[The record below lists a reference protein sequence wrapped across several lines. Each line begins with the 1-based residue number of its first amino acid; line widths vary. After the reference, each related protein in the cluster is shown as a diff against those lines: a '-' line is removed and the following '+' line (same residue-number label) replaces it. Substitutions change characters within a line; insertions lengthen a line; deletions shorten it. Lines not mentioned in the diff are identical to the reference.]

1 MARPQ
6 ARRWALLTALT
17 VLLSLVAAGSAPAA
31 TGDETISFSLD
42 RKRSSPGPLDGADVQ
57 GVIHPFLTGNAGVS
71 AVSWWLD
78 DPQMTGAPVRT
89 DTAAP
94 FDYSP
99 GSVAHSSA
107 PFDTATLPD
116 GEHTITA
123 RVTTSTGPATLQA
136 VFVTD
141 NDVAALLT
149 TSRSTV
155 ALTATEGGAAPGAT
169 VDVGTSDGVARTFS
183 ATSSSGWLT
192 VTPSG
197 ATSPAQLT
205 LTAAAGLPVGTHQ
218 AEVVLQSPGLP
229 SATVAVTFTVSAAPL
244 EGFTV
249 VHSLSSKR
257 TSPRPLDG
265 AEISGAVYPLLAP
278 TTGVASTAWWLD
290 DPDMGGTPVRT
301 DSAAPFDFGSG
312 SVAHRAEPLDTTMLP
327 DGEHVITV
335 RVTTTDGAEHVVSAH
350 FVTANG
356 TNALTWEPARLVVEA
371 AEDDGAVTRSVPLTS
386 TTPGTTVTLTSDAPW
401 LSVATTTVT
410 TPADVTVSV
419 DPSGLPGGTHTG
431 RLTATAGGAVTGVLT
446 VSLVVDAEP
455 GLVVDPGAITLEAP
469 AGGDPVTGPLLVS
482 ASDGTAVPFEVS
494 TSSPWLVVDP
504 PTSTTP
510 AQLAVRATPGSLPP
524 GEHSTEVTLTS
535 PDLPDVVVP
544 VTFTVRDT
552 APFQV
557 VTGAD
562 AKRRS
567 PTPLAGR
574 TVSGGMYAFLAQT
587 DGVSSTTWWLDDP
600 GMTGQPLRTDSAP
613 PFDFAP
619 GSVAH
624 SAAPFDTAQIP
635 DGQHTITVA
644 VLGSDGAVHVTH
656 TAFTTVND
664 TNSLAFDPG
673 TLRVEVPQGETPT
686 TRQATVSATSP
697 GTAVS
702 LESTAPWLQVTPA
715 TATAPAAVDVT
726 VDPSGLTAGVW
737 HGHVVATAPGAFSAV
752 LPVELVVGDPGG
764 CEPVSCELIKVG
776 TPYNLGFRYGS
787 GGIID
792 SSGVGTG
799 FTMLLARP
807 DGTEYRPDHLDV
819 DLGDGTLD
827 ITGTAGSVKENTLDN
842 ALGVGFDGPTTT
854 TVLTAT
860 IAELP
865 AATGKF
871 EQAGIWFGYD
881 QDHVDRV
888 SLVNAPLGWRVEH
901 VLEVGGVEVA
911 RRNSAYLTIPA
922 GTPVEL
928 SIRVDPVTRQA
939 TGYYRVGDGGRSA
952 MRSFDVPGEFFS
964 FDAAGIDP
972 LIGTRSF
979 GGLFASRRTA
989 TQDTEFGFSQFSVT
1003 GEHDPSDVADYPFD
1017 RYSVPVPFPTSMA
1030 FAPDGRLYVQ
1040 SMFGRIYVLS
1050 FAPDGTVSDTQVVS
1064 TLGSRL
1070 ALGLTVDPASTPQDV
1085 IVWAGHSS
1093 PSADEG
1099 EADSGVVSRLSGPGL
1114 GQRTDVITGLPR
1126 SVANH
1131 GTNALHFGSDGR
1143 LYIAQGGNTGAGA
1156 PNLANTEFGDRGEQ
1170 PLSAALLVAD
1180 VKAPGFDG
1188 ACAHPTDIY
1197 LSGDCD
1203 VEVFASGLRNTY
1215 DFVEHSNG
1223 NMYGPDNGLGVVGS
1237 YPPSAQA
1244 PCFGMGDTRAWTQ
1257 GGNNPGN
1264 QHDSLNLLEEGR
1276 YYGSPNPTRGECVF
1290 KDGSYQS
1297 VAPLPNYTPPIADL
1311 GSNRSANGI
1320 IEFNGDAF
1328 CGALDHDLLITN
1340 YSVGDDITAVR
1351 LSPDGR
1357 SVERARSLVGGFTDP
1372 LPITQAPD
1380 GRIVV
1385 GEFAGSG
1392 GKITFLSPRD
1402 IGCWSTAAPLPVEVL
1417 DAGGVAI
1424 GDAMYV
1430 VGGKGPDGHSNRVYR
1445 YDAGP
1450 GTWTRVADRPGPAVE
1465 NPAVTTADGRLLVLG
1480 GSTAPFSGAVS
1491 AAWSYDPASNS
1502 WQALPAL
1509 PTARGGATAQVVGG
1523 QVYVAG
1529 GMTSNGA
1536 STAVVE
1542 RLTLATGT
1550 WQTAPA
1556 LSVAR
1561 DNPGSAVVGDTLYVF
1576 GGRTRLANGQ
1586 SPSPTLGSV
1595 EALTPSA
1602 GAWTPRASMPTAR
1615 RTMATGVIDGR
1626 IVAAGGEARPD
1637 GLPFDAAEVYD
1648 PVADEWTALRRMP
1661 TARHGAAAAVIDG
1674 RLHVVGGGTS
1684 TGASASSVH
1693 EVMTMPDE

>member
-17 VLLSLVAAGSAPAA
+17 VLLSLLAAGSAPAA
-31 TGDETISFSLD
+31 TGEETISFSLD
-42 RKRSSPGPLDGADVQ
+42 RKRGAPSPLDGADVR
-57 GVIHPFLTGNAGVS
+57 GVIYPFLTGDTGVS

-78 DPQMTGAPVRT
+78 DPQMSGAPVRT

-99 GSVAHSSA
+99 GSVAHASA
-107 PFDTATLPD
+107 PFDTAALPD

-123 RVTTSTGPATLQA
+123 RLTTSTGSTTLQA

-149 TSRSTV
+149 TSSPSIT
-155 ALTATEGGAAPGAT
+155 LTATEGGPATGAR
-169 VDVGTSDGVARTFS
+169 VDVGTSDGVTRTFT
-183 ATSSSGWLT
+183 ASSSANWLT
-192 VTPSG
+192 VVPSG
-197 ATSPAQLT
+197 TTTPAQLS
-205 LTAAAGLPVGTHQ
+205 LTAAGGLPAGTHRG
-218 AEVVLQSPGLP
+218 EVVLQAADVP
-229 SATVAVTFTVSAAPL
+229 SLTVAVTLTVSPAPL
-244 EGFTV
+244 EDFTV
-249 VHSLSSKR
+249 VHGLDPKR
-257 TSPRPLDG
+257 ASPTPLHG
-265 AEISGAVYPLLAP
+265 TEVTGLVFPFLAP
-278 TTGVASTAWWLD
+278 ATDVMSTTWWLD
-290 DPDMGGTPVRT
+290 DPDMGGIPVRT
-301 DSAAPFDFGSG
+301 DSAAPFDFGPG
-312 SVAHRAEPLDTTMLP
+312 SVAHRAEPLDTATLP
-327 DGEHVITV
+327 DGEHIITV
-335 RVTTTDGAEHVVSAH
+335 RVTTTGGAEHVASAT
-350 FVTANG
+350 FRTANG
-356 TNALTWEPARLVVEA
+356 SNALTWDPARLVVEA
-371 AEDDGAVTRSVPLTS
+371 DEDSGPLTRTVPLTS
-386 TTPGTTVTLTSDAPW
+386 TSPGTEVTLMSDAPW
-401 LSVATTTVT
+401 LTAPATVT
-410 TPADVTVSV
+410 TAAEVALRI
-419 DPSGLPGGTHTG
+419 DPTGLAGGTHTA
-431 RLTATAGGAVTGVLT
+431 RLTATAGRAVTAVLT
-446 VSLVVDAEP
+446 VSLVVDAAP
-455 GLVVDPGAITLEAP
+455 GLVVDPGTVTLEAP
-469 AGGDPVTGPLLVS
+469 AGGSTTTGSLLVN
-482 ASDGTAVPFEVS
+482 ASDGSAVDFSVS
-494 TSSPWLVVDP
+494 TSSPWLVADP
-504 PTSTTP
+504 PASTTP
-510 AQLAVRATPGSLPP
+510 ARLTLQATPGGLPP
-524 GEHSTEVTLTS
+524 GEHTAEVTLTS
-535 PDLPDVVVP
+535 PGLPDVVVP

-552 APFQV
+552 SPFQV

-574 TVSGGMYAFLAQT
+574 TVSGGIYAFLAQS

-600 GMTGQPLRTDSAP
+600 GMTGQPLRTDSAA
-613 PFDFAP
+613 PFDFGP

-624 SAAPFDTAQIP
+624 AAAPFDTAQIP
-635 DGQHTITVA
+635 DGQHTVTAA
-644 VLGSDGAVHVTH
+644 VLASDGTVHVVH
-656 TAFTTVND
+656 AAFTTVNE
-664 TNSLAFDPG
+664 TNTLAFAPG
-673 TLRVEVPQGETPT
+673 TLRLELPEDAPPT
-686 TRQATVSATSP
+686 TRQATVSATNP

-702 LESTAPWLQVTPA
+702 LESTAPWLQVAPGSATSPA
-715 TATAPAAVDVT
+715 GVELT
-726 VDPSGLTAGVW
+726 VDASGLTAGVW
-737 HGHVVATAPGAFSAV
+737 RGQVMATAPGAFTAV

-776 TPYNLGFRYGS
+776 TPYNLGFRYES

-799 FTMLLARP
+799 FTTLLPRP
-807 DGTEYRPDHLDV
+807 DGSEYKRERLDV

-827 ITGTAGSVKENTLDN
+827 IVGTAGSVKENTLDN

-854 TVLTAT
+854 TLLTAT

-871 EQAGIWFGYD
+871 EQAGVWFGYD

-888 SLVNAPLGWRVEH
+888 ALVRAPLGWRVEH

-911 RRNSAYLTIPA
+911 RKNSGYLTIPA

-952 MRSFDVPGEFFS
+952 VRSFDVPGEFFS

-979 GGLFASRRTA
+979 GGVFASRRTA
-989 TQDTEFGFSQFSVT
+989 TQEAEFGFSQFSVT

-1040 SMFGRIYVLS
+1040 SMFGKIYVLS

-1064 TLGSRL
+1064 TLGTRL
-1070 ALGLTVDPASTPQDV
+1070 ALGLTVDPASTSQDV
-1085 IVWAGHSS
+1085 VIWAGHSS
-1093 PSADEG
+1093 PSADQG

-1180 VKAPGFDG
+1180 VKASGFDG

-1223 NMYGPDNGLGVVGS
+1223 NRYGPDNGLGVVGS
-1237 YPPSAQA
+1237 YPPSTQA
-1244 PCFGMGDTRAWTQ
+1244 PCFGLGDTRPWTQ
-1257 GGNNPGN
+1257 GGHNPGN

-1290 KDGSYQS
+1290 KDGSYQG
-1297 VAPLPNYTPPIADL
+1297 VAPLPNYTPPVADL

-1320 IEFNGDAF
+1320 IEFRGDAF
-1328 CGALDHDLLITN
+1328 CDALDHDLLITN

-1385 GEFAGSG
+1385 GEFAGTG
-1392 GKITFLSPRD
+1392 GRVTFLTPRD
-1402 IGCWSTAAPLPVEVL
+1402 IGCWSGAAPLPAALL

-1424 GDAMYV
+1424 GDSMYV

-1465 NPAVTTADGRLLVLG
+1465 NPAVTTAGGKLLVLG

-1491 AAWSYDPASNS
+1491 AAWSYDPATDT
-1502 WQALPAL
+1502 WQALPAM
-1509 PTARGGATAQVVGG
+1509 PTARGGAAAQVVDGH
-1523 QVYVAG
+1523 VYVAG
-1529 GMTSNGA
+1529 GMTGDGA
-1536 STAVVE
+1536 STAIVE
-1542 RLTLATGT
+1542 RLALATGT
-1550 WQTAPA
+1550 WQAAPA

-1561 DNPGSAVVGDTLYVF
+1561 DNPGSAVVDGTLYVF

-1586 SPSPTLGSV
+1586 SPAPTLGSV
-1595 EALTPSA
+1595 EALAPAA

-1615 RTMATGVIDGR
+1615 RTMATGVVDGR
-1626 IVAAGGEARPD
+1626 ILAVGGEARPD
-1637 GLPFDAAEVYD
+1637 GLPFDATEVYD
-1648 PVADEWTALRRMP
+1648 PVADEWTTLRRVP

-1684 TGASASSVH
+1684 AGASASTVH
-1693 EVMTMPDE
+1693 DVFTLPEE